1 MHFTR
6 FLVEILSP
14 IALCYIFSLLIL
26 LAMLFRRRVLAAGLI
41 MLVIGMYLVFGYGWM
56 ARDQIMARESIYP
69 PVGEEQL
76 RVLQQDPPRFVVV
89 LGSGHVS
96 DARLPVTGQIGGSS
110 LARLAEGIRLQ
121 RQLPEAKLVVSG
133 GAVNDPVAN
142 ARVVA
147 AVAESLGVA
156 KERMVVEDRPLDTVE
171 EAKYL
176 APLLKDAPFLLV
188 TSALHMPR
196 AMAIFQSQGMRP
208 VAAPTDYVIKN
219 SSVPPPGSYLPSLAN
234 FDLSHRILYEWL
246 GELWS
251 RAKMAMAER
260 KG

>member
-1 MHFTR
+1 MHVIRT
-6 FLVEILSP
+6 LAELLSP
-14 IALCYIFSLLIL
+14 IALCFIFSLLSL
-26 LAMLFRRRVLAAGLI
+26 LALLFRRRILAALL
-41 MLVIGMYLVFGYGWM
+41 MTLLVCLYLACGYGWM
-56 ARDQIMARESIYP
+56 ARDQIMARESAFLPIID
-69 PVGEEQL
+69 ERL
-76 RVLQQDPPRFVVV
+76 RVLQQAPPNFVVV

-96 DARLPVTGQIGGSS
+96 DARLPATGQIGGTS
-110 LARLAEGIRLQ
+110 LARLAEGIRLL

-133 GAVNDPVAN
+133 GPVNDPVAN

-147 AVAESLGVA
+147 AVAESLGVG
-156 KERMVVEDRPLDTVE
+156 KERMIVEDRPLDTVE

-176 APLLKDAPFLLV
+176 APLLKDVPFVLV

-208 VAAPTDYVIKN
+208 VAVPTDYVIKN
-219 SSVPPPGSYLPSLAN
+219 SSVAPPGSYLPSLAN

-251 RAKMAMAER
+251 RAKTAMADS

>member
-1 MHFTR
+1 MF
-6 FLVEILSP
+6 
-14 IALCYIFSLLIL
+14 AL
-26 LAMLFRRRVLAAGLI
+26 LALISRRRGLAGIL
-41 MLVIGMYLVFGYGWM
+41 MTLVVCLSLVCGYGWK
-56 ARDQIMARESIYP
+56 ARDKVIERESSFP
-69 PVGEEQL
+69 PIVEERL
-76 RVLQQDPPRFVVV
+76 RVLQKDPPRFVVV

-96 DARLPVTGQIGGSS
+96 DARLPATGQIGGSS

-156 KERMVVEDRPLDTVE
+156 KEQMIIEDRPLDTVE

-176 APLLKDAPFLLV
+176 APLLNDAPFLLV

-196 AMAIFQSQGMRP
+196 AMAIFQSQGLRP